1 MEEFSNYLLFEG
13 VSEEDVLILA
23 EILGNYSKTAR
34 IWTKELEKIDPEVF
48 NPDMIIELDDEN
60 IIIDFKP
67 DVIDDE
73 YSKKAYEYVNI
84 ANSIKEND
92 KPVNFKAIT
101 TEGYSETVCYP
112 IDEYEYFTYEL
123 KRLSPLDLIRCYLSN
138 NESDEK
144 SKVEEKE

>member
-1 MEEFSNYLLFEG
+1 MEELSNYLLFEG
-13 VSEEDVLILA
+13 VSEEKVLILA

-34 IWTKELEKIDPEVF
+34 IWTKELEKIDLEVF

-112 IDEYEYFTYEL
+112 LDEYEYFTYEL

-144 SKVEEKE
+144 SKVE